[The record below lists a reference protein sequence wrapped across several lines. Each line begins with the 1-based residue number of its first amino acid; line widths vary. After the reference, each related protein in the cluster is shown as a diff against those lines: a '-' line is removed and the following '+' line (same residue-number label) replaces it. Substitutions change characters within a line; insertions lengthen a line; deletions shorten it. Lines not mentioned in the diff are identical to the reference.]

1 MLTYISFQPAPM
13 RHRFMTQQRKFPLLQ
28 PVLQTPWRCSAPGRS
43 CEPKIRGEGGGRRRE
58 RRWRKEEEV
67 KYPKCSHT
75 DAKCACMVNH
85 PLYFISWCGFFIFL
99 FFIVAFY
106 NSLTIFGFTGLLQ
119 PGTNEPHRLYQTF
132 RNCFT
137 SCGKDNVTHP
147 VSCSYKDLIVRSFRI
162 HFVQTSFGRAL
173 IFL

>member
-85 PLYFISWCGFFIFL
+85 PLYFISWCGFL
-99 FFIVAFY
+99 FFYFLLLHFIIVLRYLVLQACF
-106 NSLTIFGFTGLLQ
+106 SLVLMSLIDFIRPSEIVL
-119 PGTNEPHRLYQTF
+119 
-132 RNCFT
+132 
-137 SCGKDNVTHP
+137 HP
-147 VSCSYKDLIVRSFRI
+147 VVKIMLL
-162 HFVQTSFGRAL
+162 TP
-173 IFL
+173 